1 MPGALARGGGRPRLA
16 FATVAFLMFLT
27 IMASN
32 AVSPM
37 YVLYQQKF
45 HFSALTLTEV
55 YSVYAAAVI
64 VSLLTVGPL
73 SDVIGRRPVLAPALV
88 LLGVSA
94 VLFACARGTAWL
106 FAARA
111 VQGLANGAIAGAAT
125 AALVELEPS
134 QDRRRASYVNTVMFI
149 TGAACGPLLFG
160 ALVQYLPAP
169 FVLPFGVE
177 GVLIAVALIGVRAL
191 PETVSHEGPRRWQIQ
206 RPSVPR
212 PLLGPF
218 VVAVLA
224 LCVAWGIGGLFAA
237 LSPSIDRDLLHV
249 DSHAAAGLVL
259 FVFSGIGGLSQLSL
273 RRWPPRRSMT
283 VGTAGVAA
291 GMALVY
297 AGLTSTDVP
306 IFAVGTLI
314 AGAGSGIAFMGSLAL
329 VNHVAPP
336 ARRAE
341 VVSAWNLVGYVGL
354 SAPVIGVG
362 LLTGVTG
369 LRDATGIFTATVIV
383 MAIASIVAVAVSPRQ
398 PLARLSEEALIELGL
413 DPAEAAR
420 VTL

>member
-1 MPGALARGGGRPRLA
+1 
-16 FATVAFLMFLT
+16 
-27 IMASN
+27 
-32 AVSPM
+32 
-37 YVLYQQKF
+37 
-45 HFSALTLTEV
+45 
-55 YSVYAAAVI
+55 
-64 VSLLTVGPL
+64 
-73 SDVIGRRPVLAPALV
+73 
-88 LLGVSA
+88 
-94 VLFACARGTAWL
+94 
-106 FAARA
+106 
-111 VQGLANGAIAGAAT
+111 
-125 AALVELEPS
+125 
-134 QDRRRASYVNTVMFI
+134 MFI
-149 TGAACGPLLFG
+149 MGAACGPLLFG
-160 ALVQYLPAP
+160 VLVQYLPAP
-169 FVLPFGVE
+169 FVLPFAVE
-177 GVLIAVALIGVRAL
+177 GVLIAVALVGVWAL
-191 PETVSHEGPRRWQIQ
+191 PETVSREGPRRWQIQ

-212 PLLGPF
+212 PLVGPF

-297 AGLTSTDVP
+297 GGLSSADVP

-341 VVSAWNLVGYVGL
+341 VVSAWNLVGYIGL
-354 SAPVIGVG
+354 SVPVIGVG

-369 LRDATGIFTATVIV
+369 LRDATGIFTAAVIV
-383 MAIASIVAVAVSPRQ
+383 MSIASIVAVAISPRQ
-398 PLARLSEEALIELGL
+398 PLARLSEDALVELGL

>member
-1 MPGALARGGGRPRLA
+1 
-16 FATVAFLMFLT
+16 
-27 IMASN
+27 
-32 AVSPM
+32 
-37 YVLYQQKF
+37 
-45 HFSALTLTEV
+45 
-55 YSVYAAAVI
+55 
-64 VSLLTVGPL
+64 
-73 SDVIGRRPVLAPALV
+73 
-88 LLGVSA
+88 
-94 VLFACARGTAWL
+94 
-106 FAARA
+106 
-111 VQGLANGAIAGAAT
+111 
-125 AALVELEPS
+125 
-134 QDRRRASYVNTVMFI
+134 
-149 TGAACGPLLFG
+149 
-160 ALVQYLPAP
+160 
-169 FVLPFGVE
+169 
-177 GVLIAVALIGVRAL
+177 
-191 PETVSHEGPRRWQIQ
+191 
-206 RPSVPR
+206 
-212 PLLGPF
+212 
-218 VVAVLA
+218 
-224 LCVAWGIGGLFAA
+224 
-237 LSPSIDRDLLHV
+237 
-249 DSHAAAGLVL
+249 
-259 FVFSGIGGLSQLSL
+259 
-273 RRWPPRRSMT
+273 MT

>member
-1 MPGALARGGGRPRLA
+1 
-16 FATVAFLMFLT
+16 MFLT

-45 HFSALTLTEV
+45 HFSALALTEV

-73 SDVIGRRPVLAPALV
+73 SDIVGRRRVLGPALV

-94 VLFACARGTAWL
+94 VLFAGARGTAWL

-134 QDRRRASYVNTVMFI
+134 QDRRRASYVNTLMFI
-149 TGAACGPLLFG
+149 MGAACGPLLFG
-160 ALVQYLPAP
+160 VLVQYLPAP
-169 FVLPFGVE
+169 FVLPFAVE
-177 GVLIAVALIGVRAL
+177 GVLIAVALVGVWAL
-191 PETVSHEGPRRWQIQ
+191 PETVSREGPRRWQIQ

-212 PLLGPF
+212 PLVGPF

-297 AGLTSTDVP
+297 GGLSSADVP

-341 VVSAWNLVGYVGL
+341 VVSAWNLVGYIGL
-354 SAPVIGVG
+354 SVPVIGVG

-369 LRDATGIFTATVIV
+369 LRDATGIFTAAVIV
-383 MAIASIVAVAVSPRQ
+383 MSIASIVAVAISPRQ
-398 PLARLSEEALIELGL
+398 PLARLSEDALVELGL